1 MKTIAILNYKGGVGK
16 TTFAIS
22 VSQAL
27 ALAGYRVLAID
38 NDSQHN
44 LSLLLGNNTY
54 YPNIRDVYLSSS
66 VGIAGKNL
74 KLAIRES
81 DLTNLDL
88 ITAHTQLCVSD
99 IRDPHILEKV
109 ITYNALHRSYDFILI
124 DNSPGIDIIQGNAI
138 YAADEIFVPTELSF
152 FAING
157 IREMHAVLA
166 DRFSD
171 ACNITKIVPNFF
183 KDTKRQNEYLDQ
195 LTNLYPYKV
204 TDTAIPY
211 DTVFDLCMKEGKTLF
226 LHRLYSK
233 GAAYYLKLIHE
244 LFNFSEDETWDR
256 VMTKR
261 KKKRSSDARKRY
273 YKQLM
278 KKKTQEAMGKN
289 LLQLAITPL
298 PHV

>member
-1 MKTIAILNYKGGVGK
+1 MKTIAVLNYKGGVGK

-27 ALAGYRVLAID
+27 ALSGYRVLAID

-44 LSLLLGNNTY
+44 LSLLLGDNIY
-54 YPNIRDVYLSSS
+54 YPNIRDVYRSTS
-66 VGIAGKNL
+66 VGMASKKL

-81 DLTNLDL
+81 DLAHLHL
-88 ITAHTQLCVSD
+88 ITAPTQLCASD
-99 IRDPHILEKV
+99 IRDPHILKKA
-109 ITYNALHRSYDFILI
+109 ITYTTLHRYYDFIII
-124 DNSPGIDIIQGNAI
+124 DNSPGIDIIQENAI
-138 YAADEIFVPTELSF
+138 HAADEIFVPTELSF
-152 FAING
+152 YAING
-157 IREMHAVLA
+157 IREMHAILA
-166 DRFSD
+166 DRFRD

-183 KDTKRQNEYLDQ
+183 KNTKRQNEYLDQ

-226 LHRLYSK
+226 LHHLYSK
-233 GAAYYLKLIHE
+233 AAAYYLKLIHE

-261 KKKRSSDARKRY
+261 KEKRSSDARKRY

-278 KKKTQEAMGKN
+278 KKKTQEAMEKN
-289 LLQLAITPL
+289 PLQLAITPL
-298 PHV
+298 QHV